1 MTKIKI
7 LTLIIVLFFIG
18 SLNVALGANSIGVN
32 QVKRFKG
39 GGELQ
44 KIVKVNLQTDRRTR
58 VQIMVTKGDKVLE
71 NHKLVIGCRGVCE
84 GKFKGA
90 QSWGYIIPEGKSGKD
105 LEISVSVHP
114 LAGNSGPIVYTTKTT
129 SEKDSLGFCLS
140 AL

>member
-1 MTKIKI
+1 MLKLKI
-7 LTLIIVLFFIG
+7 LVLIVVFFFTG
-18 SLNVALGANSIGVN
+18 SLTAALGEDSIGIN
-32 QVKRFKG
+32 KVKRFKG

-71 NHKLVIGCRGVCE
+71 NHKLVVGCSGVCE

-90 QSWGYIIPEGKSGKD
+90 QSWGYVLPESTLGKD
-105 LEISVSVHP
+105 LEISVSVYP
-114 LAGNSGPIVYTTKTT
+114 LAGNGGPIVYTTKTT
-129 SEKDSLGFCLS
+129 SAKDSLGFCLS

>member
-1 MTKIKI
+1 MLKLKI
-7 LTLIIVLFFIG
+7 LVLIVVFFFTG
-18 SLNVALGANSIGVN
+18 SLTAALGEDSIGIN
-32 QVKRFKG
+32 KVKRFKG

-58 VQIMVTKGDKVLE
+58 VQIMVTKGNKVLE
-71 NHKLVIGCRGVCE
+71 NNKLMVGCSGVCE

-90 QSWGYIIPEGKSGKD
+90 QSWGYVLPESTLGKD

-114 LAGNSGPIVYTTKTT
+114 LAGNGGPIVYTINTASAKG
-129 SEKDSLGFCLS
+129 SLGFCLS